1 MTTYAQWEIP
11 RKVWWVLA
19 SWGAAVLVLAGLCFW
34 LIQRNEAEADRRAA
48 EIKRQQDSAMCSMID
63 LITAGPAPVPGP
75 AGDRGRAVLS
85 AMHAYQSA
93 LRCDEL
99 RRAK

>member
-11 RKVWWVLA
+11 RKVWWILLGWGLA
-19 SWGAAVLVLAGLCFW
+19 LLLLTGLQQW
-34 LIQRNEAEADRRAA
+34 WNERRTN
-48 EIKRQQDSAMCSMID
+48 EIKREQDTAMCSMID
-63 LITAGPAPVPGP
+63 LITAGPAPVSGP
-75 AGDRGRAVLS
+75 AGDRGRAVLT

-99 RRAK
+99 RRPK